1 MKREYFGTLP
11 HGERVERLEMSNETL
26 TVGVLTHGAR
36 LHSVHL
42 AGIDRSLTVGSDD
55 LNAYLGPMDFF
66 GVICGPIVNR
76 VTGAAVEIGGVR
88 YRLPDP
94 ENRGLSLHCG
104 PEGLHARVWEL
115 AELKPSELA
124 LTITLPDGACGL
136 PGTRRIEARFSL
148 EGPSLS
154 LRLTA
159 IVTAR
164 TPLNLAN
171 HSYWNFGPD
180 AEISGHV
187 LQVTADQVL
196 ETSSALLPTGRVLP
210 VAGTHLDHRA
220 PAPFRPGL
228 GRRYDTSYCLSG
240 TKRSPRPVAA
250 LQGGGVRMEMATTE
264 TSLQVYDAGTVE
276 GRGLIGFDGRPLS
289 AFCGVAL
296 EAQGWPDA
304 PTHSGFPSILVLP
317 EAPYRQ
323 ETRWTFTRV

>member
-11 HGERVERLEMSNETL
+11 QGDRVDRLEVSNETL

-42 AGIDRSLTVGSDD
+42 AGIPRSLTVGSGD

-76 VTGAAVEIGGVR
+76 VTGAVVEIEGVR

-94 ENRGLSLHCG
+94 EDHGRSLHCG
-104 PEGLHARVWEL
+104 PQGLHARVWKV
-115 AELKPSELA
+115 AELKPYEIA
-124 LTITLPDGACGL
+124 LTTTLPDGACGL
-136 PGTRRIEARFSL
+136 PGTRHIKARFSL
-148 EGPSLS
+148 DGAGLT
-154 LRLTA
+154 LKLTA
-159 IVTAR
+159 SVTAK

-180 AEISGHV
+180 AKISEHV
-187 LQVTADQVL
+187 LQVTADQML
-196 ETSSALLPTGRVLP
+196 ESSSALLPTGRVLP
-210 VAGTHLDHRA
+210 VEGTHLDHLS
-220 PAPFRPGL
+220 PAPFHPGPD
-228 GRRYDTSYCLSG
+228 RRYDTSYCLSR
-240 TKRSPRPVAA
+240 TKQSLRPVAV
-250 LQGGGVRMEMATTE
+250 LEGHGVRMEMATTE

-276 GRGLIGFDGRPLS
+276 GRGLIGFGGRPLS

-304 PTHSGFPSILVLP
+304 PTHSDFPSILVLP
-317 EAPYRQ
+317 GAPYRQ